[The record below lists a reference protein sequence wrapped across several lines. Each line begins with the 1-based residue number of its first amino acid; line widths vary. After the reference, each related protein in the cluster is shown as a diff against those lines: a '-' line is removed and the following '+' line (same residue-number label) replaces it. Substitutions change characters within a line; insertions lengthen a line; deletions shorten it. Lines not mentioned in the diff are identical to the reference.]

1 MTFYRLN
8 KTKDCPR
15 TKYRLELRGITF
27 NSDTLIMKNI
37 KEKANRYQRRCT
49 LLLETEKTARGP
61 ALCTF
66 TATAI
71 SHFDVAVSH
80 LVSSSSSSL
89 FCRVSSSHPNSTTSS
104 AL

>member
-1 MTFYRLN
+1 M
-8 KTKDCPR
+8 
-15 TKYRLELRGITF
+15 LELRGITF
-27 NSDTLIMKNI
+27 NSDTSIMKNI
-37 KEKANRYQRRCT
+37 KEKVNRYQRRCT

-66 TATAI
+66 TAPAI

-80 LVSSSSSSL
+80 LVSSSSL